1 MKKLDKILLSIIIV
15 LAVALIAMTV
25 AFFKMKKTAEDN
37 LQHFLDSEKQIV
49 ELKDKMD
56 SYGISID

>member
-1 MKKLDKILLSIIIV
+1 MKKLDKILLSVIVV
-15 LAVALIAMTV
+15 LAVALIVMTI
-25 AFFKMKKTAEDN
+25 AFFKMKKTSEDN

-49 ELKDKMD
+49 ELKEKMD